1 MFSLKEAILPIFE
14 SKLIEIAEEY
24 KDLADIAVA
33 PMTSVSQSIYD
44 MGKRSY
50 DINSSNVNHPNDFIH
65 RVYAQTVLKV
75 LLGDD
80 YTAL

>member
-1 MFSLKEAILPIFE
+1 MA
-14 SKLIEIAEEY
+14 
-24 KDLADIAVA
+24 
-33 PMTSVSQSIYD
+33 SVSQSIYD